1 VKICTKCKTGQD
13 FYRDIDSW
21 CKECL
26 KAYSKEYRNTKSK
39 EGKSVTKLAIEKKPE
54 KYNKDYFQKASR
66 KSRLKRLYGISE
78 NEYIKMLEDQ
88 DGRCAICKVS
98 GGLISGSF
106 LSVDHNHSTGAIRG
120 LLCSRCNT
128 ALGMLEDSLDNLE
141 AAKIYLQRDTIK

>member
-1 VKICTKCKTGQD
+1 
-13 FYRDIDSW
+13 
-21 CKECL
+21 
-26 KAYSKEYRNTKSK
+26 
-39 EGKSVTKLAIEKKPE
+39 
-54 KYNKDYFQKASR
+54 
-66 KSRLKRLYGISE
+66 
-78 NEYIKMLEDQ
+78 MLEDQ